1 MATAFNL
8 VDYRTVEP
16 VRRARLRVVESAPA
30 PAVATAAVA
39 APAAKLT
46 PPAWMVA
53 PPFRIEPMVSV
64 HEPQAQYHAAPPA
77 PEGAPYRSIREVPRA
92 GW

>member
-16 VRRARLRVVESAPA
+16 VRRARLRVVEAAPVS
-30 PAVATAAVA
+30 PAAVA
-39 APAAKLT
+39 VTAPATKLM

-53 PPFRIEPMVSV
+53 PPFPVEPIMCMDQG
-64 HEPQAQYHAAPPA
+64 QAQYHAVPA
-77 PEGAPYRSIREVPRA
+77 SAERGPYRTIREVPRA

>member
-16 VRRARLRVVESAPA
+16 VRRARLRVVEAAPV
-30 PAVATAAVA
+30 PAAAAVA
-39 APAAKLT
+39 APAAKLM

-53 PPFRIEPMVSV
+53 PPFPVEPVMCVDQR
-64 HEPQAQYHAAPPA
+64 QAQYHAVPA
-77 PEGAPYRSIREVPRA
+77 AADGRPYRNIREVPRA